1 MPKHVPEPADHQ
13 VLRAEVRTLCEQF
26 PLSYWQECD
35 INRQYPERFVVE
47 FMKSGLASA
56 MIPKEFGGLGLSLD
70 QAAVILEEI
79 HRSGGN
85 ASACHAQMYTMGALV
100 RHGSPEQKRH
110 WLPRIASGE
119 LRLQAFSVT
128 ERESGSDTKAIRT
141 TAIREGPAF
150 VINGTKNWTSRIEQS
165 DLALILARSG
175 DDPVEDQVSGGMSLF
190 IVDLEDARRQQAL
203 IVEPAPTWMNYAT
216 YQVTYRNLRVPD
228 GNVIGA
234 EGAGFR
240 AILDGMNAE
249 RIQLAA
255 EAIGDGYWFIEQAA
269 SRATARETFGRPIG
283 ANQGIQF
290 PIARAYTEV
299 FAADQVRKVAARL
312 FDDGMNCGA
321 EANMVKLLASEA
333 SWQAGNVCLDTFGG
347 DGFLI
352 GHHVERKLRETR
364 LYQTAPVSNNL
375 VLAYLGHRTLGLPK
389 SY

>member
-119 LRLQAFSVT
+119 LRLQVFSVT